1 MPPYNFSPVRVL
13 LLPLLF
19 LVACAEDLQQP
30 GQATPEVSVVT
41 LRTAPVTLTRQLP
54 GRTHA
59 FVIAEVRPQVTG
71 LVTERLFTEGSLV
84 DEGEPLYQLDD
95 AVYRAAHNSAQ
106 AALARAEAA
115 LNVARLDAARAE
127 ELVKVEAISTQ
138 EYENS
143 VAVWRQAEADVG
155 VAKAQLAS
163 TAVELGYARITS
175 PISGRIGKSAVTQ
188 GALVTADQ
196 ATPLATVQQ
205 LDPIYVDLV
214 RSASEL
220 FQLRRELEGGN
231 ARVTEGIPVTII
243 LEDGTKYPHEGELA
257 FSDVAVDPMTGS
269 YALRVIVDNPDQV
282 LMPGM
287 YVRADV
293 TTAVMDQGLLVPQVA
308 VTRDAKGDAST
319 MVVTDD
325 GTVERRDISVSRTV
339 GDDWLVSDGL
349 SDGDRVVVAG
359 LQKIQPGMQV
369 NVTESTTTD
378 VKAPAGEQAASN
390 AQRSATDTQS
400 ADDPR
405 Q

>member
-1 MPPYNFSPVRVL
+1 MPPYNVPLVHVL
-13 LLPLLF
+13 LLPLLI
-19 LVACAEDLQQP
+19 LVGCAEEPQQP
-30 GQATPEVSVVT
+30 AQGKPDVSVVT
-41 LRTAPVTLTRQLP
+41 LRTTPVTLTRQLP

-84 DEGEPLYQLDD
+84 DKGEPLYQLDD
-95 AVYRAAHNSAQ
+95 AVYRAAHNSAR

-115 LNVARLDAARAE
+115 VNVARLDAERAE
-127 ELVKVEAISTQ
+127 ELVKVEAISKQ

-143 VAVWRQAEADVG
+143 VAVWRQAEADIG

-196 ATPLATVQQ
+196 AMPLATVQQ
-205 LDPIYVDLV
+205 LDPIYVDLM

-231 ARVTEGIPVTII
+231 ARVAEGIPVTII
-243 LEDGTKYPHEGELA
+243 LEDGTEYPHKGELA

-269 YALRVIVDNPDQV
+269 YALRVIVDNPNQV

-287 YVRADV
+287 YVRAEV
-293 TTAVMDQGLLVPQVA
+293 TTAVMEQGLLVPQVA
-308 VTRDAKGDAST
+308 VTRDAKGDASA
-319 MVVTDD
+319 MVVTDE

-349 SDGDRVVVAG
+349 ADGERVVVAG
-359 LQKIQPGMQV
+359 LQKIRPGIQV
-369 NVTESTTTD
+369 NVTDSATIND
-378 VKAPAGEQAASN
+378 DAPASE
-390 AQRSATDTQS
+390 RSATGTPKS
-400 ADDPR
+400 AEDPR

>member
-13 LLPLLF
+13 LLPLLL
-19 LVACAEDLQQP
+19 LVACAEEQQQP
-30 GQATPEVSVVT
+30 GQGTPEVSVVT
-41 LRTAPVTLTRQLP
+41 LRTEPVTLTRQLP

-59 FVIAEVRPQVTG
+59 YVIAEVRPQVTG
-71 LVTERLFTEGSLV
+71 LITERLFTEGSLV

-95 AVYRAAHNSAQ
+95 ATYRAAHNSAQ

-115 LNVARLDAARAE
+115 VNVARLGAARAE
-127 ELVKVEAISTQ
+127 ELVKVEAVSTQ

-143 VAVWRQAEADVG
+143 VAVWRQAEADIG
-155 VAKAQLAS
+155 VAKAKLAS

-196 ATPLATVQQ
+196 ETPLATVQQ
-205 LDPIYVDLV
+205 LDPIYVDLM

-231 ARVTEGIPVTII
+231 ARVAEGIPVTII
-243 LEDGTKYPHEGELA
+243 LEDGTEYPHEGELA

-269 YALRVIVDNPDQV
+269 YALRVIVDNPDHM

-293 TTAVMDQGLLVPQVA
+293 TTAVMEQGLLVPQVA
-308 VTRDAKGDAST
+308 VARDAKGDASA
-319 MVVTDD
+319 MVVAGD
-325 GTVERRDISVSRTV
+325 GTVERRDIRVSRTV

-349 SDGDRVVVAG
+349 SDGERVVVAG
-359 LQKIQPGMQV
+359 LQKIRPGMKV
-369 NVTESTTTD
+369 NVTDNTMKD
-378 VKAPAGEQAASN
+378 DAAPASERAASN
-390 AQRSATDTQS
+390 AQRSATGAQI
-400 ADDPR
+400 AEDPR

>member
-1 MPPYNFSPVRVL
+1 MPPYNLSPVRVM
-13 LLPLLF
+13 LLPLLL
-19 LVACAEDLQQP
+19 LVACAEEQQQP
-30 GQATPEVSVVT
+30 EQGTPEVSVVT
-41 LRTAPVTLTRQLP
+41 LRTEPVTLTRQLP

-59 FVIAEVRPQVTG
+59 YVIAEVRPQVTG
-71 LVTERLFTEGSLV
+71 LITERLFTEGGLV

-95 AVYRAAHNSAQ
+95 AAYRAAHNSAQ

-115 LNVARLDAARAE
+115 VSVARLDAARAE
-127 ELVKVEAISTQ
+127 ELVKVEAISKQ
-138 EYENS
+138 EYENA

-196 ATPLATVQQ
+196 AMPLATVQQ

-231 ARVTEGIPVTII
+231 ARVAEGIPVTII
-243 LEDGTKYPHEGELA
+243 LEDGTEYQHEGELA

-269 YALRVIVDNPDQV
+269 YALRVIVDNPEQV

-287 YVRADV
+287 YVRAVV
-293 TTAVMDQGLLVPQVA
+293 TTAVMKQGLLVPQIAVA
-308 VTRDAKGDAST
+308 RDAKGDASA
-319 MVVTDD
+319 MVVTGD
-325 GTVERRDISVSRTV
+325 GIVERRDILISRTV

-359 LQKIQPGMQV
+359 LQKIRPGMQV
-369 NVTESTTTD
+369 NVTDNTVMNDDS
-378 VKAPAGEQAASN
+378 PASGQAASN
-390 AQRSATDTQS
+390 AQRSATGAQIAEDS
-400 ADDPR
+400 R

>member
-1 MPPYNFSPVRVL
+1 MPPHMFSPVRAL
-13 LLPLLF
+13 LLSLLL
-19 LVACAEDLQQP
+19 LVACAEEQQQP
-30 GQATPEVSVVT
+30 GQGMPDVSVVT
-41 LRTAPVTLTRQLP
+41 LRTEPVTLTRQLP

-59 FVIAEVRPQVTG
+59 YVIAEVRPQVTG
-71 LVTERLFTEGSLV
+71 LITERLFTEGSLV
-84 DEGEPLYQLDD
+84 DEGQPLYQLDD
-95 AVYRAAHNSAQ
+95 AAYRAAHNSAE

-115 LNVARLDAARAE
+115 VNVARLDAARAE
-127 ELVKVEAISTQ
+127 ELVKVEAISKQ

-143 VAVWRQAEADVG
+143 VAVWRQAEADIG

-163 TAVELGYARITS
+163 TAVQLGYARITS

-205 LDPIYVDLV
+205 LDPIYVDLM

-231 ARVTEGIPVTII
+231 ARVAEGIPVTII
-243 LEDGTKYPHEGELA
+243 LEDGTEYPHEGELA

-287 YVRADV
+287 YVRADL
-293 TTAVMDQGLLVPQVA
+293 TTAVMKQGLLVPQVA
-308 VTRDAKGDAST
+308 VARDAKGDASA
-319 MVVTDD
+319 MVVTGD
-325 GTVERRDISVSRTV
+325 GTVERRAISVSRTV
-339 GDDWLVSDGL
+339 GDDWLVRDGL

-369 NVTESTTTD
+369 NVTESVTTD
-378 VKAPAGEQAASN
+378 DDAPAGEQAASGT
-390 AQRSATDTQS
+390 QRSATGTQS
-400 ADDPR
+400 ADEPR